1 MTRVQAQDNNANGYL
16 VWLFKVVSRLKWFFI
31 KNPQV
36 VSRST
41 YKWYPT
47 SGTYEDSKCS
57 KNGFYWQI
65 NHTHGITSLHMV
77 SFIQD
82 GGSTSDPRL

>member
-1 MTRVQAQDNNANGYL
+1 MA
-16 VWLFKVVSRLKWFFI
+16 SRLNYFI
-31 KNPQV
+31 KNSQV
-36 VSRST
+36 VSTKST

-47 SGTYEDSKCS
+47 NGTHEDSNYS
-57 KNGFYWQI
+57 RNDFYWQI

-82 GGSTSDPRL
+82 GGSISDPQI